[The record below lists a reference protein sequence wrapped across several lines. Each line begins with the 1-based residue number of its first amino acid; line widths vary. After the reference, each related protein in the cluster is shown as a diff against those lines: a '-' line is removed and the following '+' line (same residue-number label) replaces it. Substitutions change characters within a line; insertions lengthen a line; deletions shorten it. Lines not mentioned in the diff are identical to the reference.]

1 MQTLIQIRAVA
12 KRNVLTSI
20 LLGVS
25 GLIVSFGII
34 AWLPESL
41 YLFGIFLTSAS
52 LVALLIAWFKFREP
66 LHSVELSP
74 ESICYINRHGRWQ
87 LTWDNIQR
95 IDVPRVQKGFDQQ
108 DLAVVG
114 IKIKDYGPL
123 LRAISPRLMSNI
135 LMEQRPLLL
144 HNPDHKHANGTS
156 YSEALLERDHYKG
169 SDGAVLKGMQAM
181 MANRMAKLRE
191 QLGYDLFIAGAELDR
206 SEQEFVQLLRQC
218 HSHVTEVSI
227 NSSQL

>member
-1 MQTLIQIRAVA
+1 VQNLIQIRAVA
-12 KRNVLTSI
+12 KRNVLSSI

-25 GLIVSFGII
+25 GLFLSFVVI
-34 AWLPESL
+34 AWLPEYL

-66 LHSVELSP
+66 LHSVEISP
-74 ESICYINRHGRWQ
+74 DYICYINRHGRWK
-87 LTWDNIQR
+87 LSWDNIQR
-95 IDVPRVQKGFDQQ
+95 VDVPRVHKGLEHN
-108 DLAVVG
+108 DLGMIG
-114 IKIKDYGPL
+114 IKIKDYAPL
-123 LRAISPRLMSNI
+123 LSSISPRLMSNI

-144 HNPDHKHANGTS
+144 HNPDDKNASGTS

-169 SDGAVLKGMQAM
+169 NDGVVLKGLQAM
-181 MANRMAKLRE
+181 MANRMVKLRE

-218 HSHVTEVSI
+218 HSHVI
-227 NSSQL
+227 NNLKN

>member
-1 MQTLIQIRAVA
+1 LETLIQIRAVA
-12 KRNVLTSI
+12 KRNVFTSI
-20 LLGVS
+20 LLGVL
-25 GLIVSFGII
+25 GLILSFVII
-34 AWLPESL
+34 AWLPKNI
-41 YLFGIFLTSAS
+41 YLLGIFLTGAS
-52 LVALLIAWFKFREP
+52 LVALLIGWFKFREP

-74 ESICYINRHGRWQ
+74 EFICYINRHGKWK

-95 IDVPRVQKGFDQQ
+95 IDVPRVQKGFDQK

-114 IKIKDYGPL
+114 IKIKDYAPL

-144 HNPDHKHANGTS
+144 HNPDDKHAKGTG

-169 SDGAVLKGMQAM
+169 SDGVVLKGMQAM
-181 MANRMAKLRE
+181 MANRMTKLRE
-191 QLGYDLFIAGAELDR
+191 QLGYDLFIGGAELDR

-218 HSHVTEVSI
+218 HSHATLAPNESI
-227 NSSQL
+227 D